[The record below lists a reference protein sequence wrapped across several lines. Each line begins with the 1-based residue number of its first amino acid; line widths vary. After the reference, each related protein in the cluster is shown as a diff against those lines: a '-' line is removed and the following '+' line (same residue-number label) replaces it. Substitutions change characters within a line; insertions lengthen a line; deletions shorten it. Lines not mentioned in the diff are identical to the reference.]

1 MDIPFDEHLVVLDV
15 RKPAEFAEGHVKN
28 AVSLPLNEM
37 IDPVNL
43 SELEED
49 QNIDVHCQ
57 GGYRSIIA
65 SSLLKR
71 QGIQNIRNVIGG
83 YNKIREQK
91 GIETEKEKS
100 VLN

>member
-1 MDIPFDEHLVVLDV
+1 
-15 RKPAEFAEGHVKN
+15 VKN

-37 IDPVNL
+37 MNPVNFSDL
-43 SELEED
+43 DEQ
-49 QNIDVHCQ
+49 QNIYVHCQ

-71 QGIQNIRNVIGG
+71 QGFHNIRNIVGG
-83 YNKIREQK
+83 YNKIVEQK
-91 GIETEKEKS
+91 KIQTEKESS